1 MRGYVVLAGAAL
13 SVHLL
18 WIGWVIFGAL
28 VTRGRR
34 ALAWLHIASLVYGI
48 AIEIALWPCPLTLL
62 EDWLRGRAGLGPYQ
76 GGFLIHHLDALVY
89 PDVSQGLLTGV
100 AVAVCGFNLG
110 VYGLRMRR
118 GGVGRR

>member
-1 MRGYVVLAGAAL
+1 MRIYVVVAGAVL
-13 SVHLL
+13 IVHLL
-18 WIGWVIFGAL
+18 WIVWVIFGAL

-34 ALAWLHIASLVYGI
+34 GLAWLHIASLVYGI

-89 PDVSQGLLTGV
+89 PDVSQGLLTWV